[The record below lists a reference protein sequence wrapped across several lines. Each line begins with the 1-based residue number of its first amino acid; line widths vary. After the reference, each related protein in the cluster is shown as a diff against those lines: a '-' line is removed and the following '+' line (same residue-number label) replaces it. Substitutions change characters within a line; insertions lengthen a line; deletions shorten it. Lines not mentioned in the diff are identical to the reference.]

1 MLRRIKL
8 NNLLRKMLIVGIALG
23 YFYIIYYYYK
33 GYYSSL
39 NIFITVTATVLLLVL
54 HYC

>member
-1 MLRRIKL
+1 
-8 NNLLRKMLIVGIALG
+8 MLIVGIALG